1 MGGVGV
7 SRAVLKLFHRLK
19 IIDDIRVL
27 PIPIDMHGPQQPSFF
42 IGDLYYLYYLS
53 QLMIKFSFGSKLAL
67 ELHPPSS
74 LGIVWSQLEVVLRKI
89 DQVAV
94 PIDFLH
100 LRAPA
105 GRRCGASDRC
115 YNWWTSSFSTQLQF
129 FSTQLKRV
137 AKTEANANTKR
148 NTKQILS
155 WTGSFSTSAGNRFK
169 CCWASIEYRV
179 AISD

>member
-115 YNWWTSSFSTQLQF
+115 YNWWTPSFSTQLQLF
-129 FSTQLKRV
+129 GTRLKRV
-137 AKTEANANTKR
+137 TIRRRQMRRQRGMQNKYWAEAGVSPLTLGIFSNAVER
-148 NTKQILS
+148 VP
-155 WTGSFSTSAGNRFK
+155 ST
-169 CCWASIEYRV
+169 V
-179 AISD
+179 

>member
-105 GRRCGASDRC
+105 GRRCGTSDRC
-115 YNWWTSSFSTQLQF
+115 YNWWTPSFSTQLQF
-129 FSTQLKRV
+129 FGTQLKRV
-137 AKTEANANTKR
+137 AKTEANAKTKR

-155 WTGSFSTSAGNRFK
+155 
-169 CCWASIEYRV
+169 
-179 AISD
+179 